1 MFLGFVLGFLIFT
14 VVEILFSRNKVLR
27 KKYWDNPRLIYGY
40 HIHHSTWG
48 LLFIIIGLF
57 IKKSSF
63 GQELIGLGVA
73 MIIVHTLFDGRLV
86 FIEKK

>member
-14 VVEILFSRNKVLR
+14 VFEILFSRSKVLR
-27 KKYWDNPRLIYGY
+27 KKYWDNPRLVNGY
-40 HIHHSTWG
+40 HVHHSTGG
-48 LLFIIIGLF
+48 LVLVVTGLIMKNSIGQVF
-57 IKKSSF
+57 
-63 GQELIGLGVA
+63 IGLGVA